1 MESPRNETSVDR
13 PDKEKGRRRK
23 ATRGTVV
30 GFKLCDCPGN
40 RDQRW
45 EGQMMS
51 GNLCRRCGARVRI
64 PVPGLI
70 DSKGLD
76 GLPSTGRLGLTE
88 TCGSQEGC
96 RLITTWSTVNGAI
109 GWGRLG
115 RRLDTLQYLAGG
127 YVPRHSLA
135 YSKCL

>member
-1 MESPRNETSVDR
+1 MESPRNETSMDR
-13 PDKEKGRRRK
+13 PDKEKGRREK

-76 GLPSTGRLGLTE
+76 GLPSTGRLAGTNRNVWLTRGLQVDSDLVDSE
-88 TCGSQEGC
+88 
-96 RLITTWSTVNGAI
+96 
-109 GWGRLG
+109 WGDR
-115 RRLDTLQYLAGG
+115 
-127 YVPRHSLA
+127 
-135 YSKCL
+135 